1 MKRKTSNFH
10 RRRRGYGM
18 NKKDQVLLVAFLSVA
33 LTATPVVA
41 QLGFAASPA
50 APAQTQRAVQ
60 PTNVEPLSKIIT
72 IIMSEPNFAVN
83 GAYHELENGLYT
95 KAVVV
100 NEQVL
105 APLQDILESVGGHFE
120 YAPVEGKFTM
130 KLNDNTVVMFMDKVN
145 ALVNGKEKV
154 SDVAPRVIGGRNY
167 LPVRFV
173 MENLGTKVAWEQ
185 HRTRVVIT
193 ANVLPTAATK
203 PLEMGG
209 TITIET
215 MADQP
220 MAWYGTEE
228 AQKVA
233 DNILGYQNPDGGWIK
248 LAPNVNITKPVLGLG
263 ELNVHRQSTIDND
276 TGNDQIRL
284 LARVYAATKVEKYKQ
299 GALRGLDWLLAGQYP
314 NGGWSQMFPDG
325 VGYQKLITVNDNA
338 MANVLNFLGEVA
350 NKEEGLAWID
360 SGRIAK
366 SKAAYDKGLAMLLKV
381 QLTYN
386 GKKTGWCQQYDPRIL
401 QPTMGR
407 AFELASVSSQETTRI
422 LKFLMSI
429 NNPSPEIISA
439 VQTGVAWLNEVK
451 ITGYKQITKQD
462 PTLELGFDRIVV
474 KDSKAG
480 PMWARFYDIET
491 NKPLF
496 AGRDMVKRDELW
508 EVPYERRNKYNWYNT
523 DAVKLLANDYPAW
536 QKKWAPDNNVLLK

>member
-1 MKRKTSNFH
+1 
-10 RRRRGYGM
+10 M
-18 NKKDQVLLVAFLSVA
+18 NKKNQTLLVVFLSVA
-33 LTATPVVA
+33 LTAAPVVS
-41 QLGFAASPA
+41 QLGFAAASTT
-50 APAQTQRAVQ
+50 PAQAQSVVQ
-60 PTNVEPLSKIIT
+60 PAKVEPLTQIIT

-95 KAVVV
+95 KAVMV
-100 NEQVL
+100 NAQVL
-105 APLQDILESVGGHFE
+105 APLQDVLESVGGHFE
-120 YAPVEGKFTM
+120 YAPAEKKFTM
-130 KLNDNTVVMFMDKVN
+130 KLNDNTVVMFMDKGI

-154 SDVAPRVIGGRNY
+154 SDVMPRVIDGRNY

-173 MENLGTKVAWEQ
+173 MENLGTTVAWEQ
-185 HRTRVVIT
+185 HRTRIVIT
-193 ANVLPTAATK
+193 VNVMPTEATK

-209 TITIET
+209 AITIET

-228 AQKVA
+228 ARKVA
-233 DNILGYQNPDGGWIK
+233 DNILGYQNSDGGWIK
-248 LAPNVNITKPVLGLG
+248 LAPKVNITKPVLGLG
-263 ELNVHRQSTIDND
+263 DLNVHRQSTIDND
-276 TGNDQIRL
+276 TGNDQIRV
-284 LARVYAATKVEKYKQ
+284 LARVYTATKIEKYKQ
-299 GALRGLDWLLAGQYP
+299 GALCGLEWLLAGQYP
-314 NGGWSQMFPDG
+314 NGGWSQMFPEG
-325 VGYQKLITVNDNA
+325 VGYQRLMTVNDNA
-338 MANVLNFLGEVA
+338 MANVLTFLGEVA

-360 SGRIAK
+360 SERVVK
-366 SKAAYDKGLAMLLKV
+366 SKTAYDKGLAMLLQV

-386 GKKTGWCQQYDPRIL
+386 GKKTGWCQQYDPVTL
-401 QPTMGR
+401 QPAMGR
-407 AFELASVSSQETTRI
+407 AFELASVSSQETARI

-429 NNPSPEIISA
+429 ENPSPEMINA
-439 VQTGVAWLNEVK
+439 VQAGVAWLDEVK

-462 PTLELGFDRIVV
+462 PTLEFGFDRIVV

-496 AGRDMVKRDELW
+496 AGRDMVKRAELW

-523 DAVKLLANDYPAW
+523 DAVKLLSNDYPAW